1 MSKSIVITDAA
12 KLSATITRIA
22 TAGKKLDG
30 AIHAA
35 AVSCLYHIMKD
46 GQTTLYAKLAE
57 AMPKGS
63 RLKALH
69 FWASHHAP
77 MTVSTDKDGKVKVT
91 LKKDRTAEDFDLA
104 GAEATPFWAFSVEKV
119 PGPMTVDKIVAWLK
133 KQTNPENERVED
145 DARAL
150 AAKLLAAATLAA

>member
-1 MSKSIVITDAA
+1 MSKSIIITDSEQ
-12 KLSATITRIA
+12 LSATITRIG
-22 TAGKKLDG
+22 TAGRKLDK

-46 GQTTLYAKLAE
+46 GQTTLYVKLAD

-63 RLKALH
+63 RVKALH

-77 MTVSTDKDGKVKVT
+77 MTVSTDKNGKTTVT
-91 LKKDRTAEDFDLA
+91 LKKGRTAEDFNLE
-104 GAEATPFWAFSVEKV
+104 GAEATPFWDFSVEKV